1 MDMIATARE
10 ATASGDRQ
18 ATFESLIVNR
28 WWLLGVA
35 LVTAALCLPFLR
47 AIFWLGDE
55 GILLHGAARMLDGQ
69 RLYSDFFEFLPPGG
83 FVLMAIWFKAAGVSF
98 LSARFFAVLTI
109 TATACLTFLTCYR
122 VSRDAPLSALFT
134 VGWVVMSQGQW
145 TEVSHHWFSTL
156 FSVVAAWAAF
166 IAVEYR
172 RPSFRWPLLS
182 GAAAGMAA
190 AITPTAGASVA
201 AAALLA
207 YLRPRTHPAAL
218 IIYLG
223 GCALAPI
230 VLVAYLI
237 WSGVFAQAFYD
248 VILWPIQHY
257 SSINRVPFGFFHGH
271 QNYPLEFLFPA
282 AGLLAVVVCILDWS
296 TTRSDPRLWLCVAL
310 AVAAFIGCFPRAD
323 IFHIAFVTPLVL
335 PLVLFGINRLTRTWR
350 PGFRWAAVGIL
361 VASCVPAARSFG
373 SIAKEAMFE
382 SPSVATTRGAIAAV
396 ELPGLPDMLQRIEA
410 TPPTDAFFFYPD
422 MPMMPFLTARNHVSR
437 INIFTPEYTLPTQY
451 KEACVSVMREAAWVI
466 VDRKWTDPVF
476 LKASYLSMQ
485 NAQPPEVLKFE
496 QALDNGFE
504 PVGEYGSFIFKHRR
518 SNRVDTSL
526 CIGIDE

>member
-1 MDMIATARE
+1 MEMIATARE
-10 ATASGDRQ
+10 APASDGRQ
-18 ATFESLIVNR
+18 ATFESLVLNR

-35 LVTAALCLPFLR
+35 LATAALCLPFLR
-47 AIFWLGDE
+47 AIYWLGDE
-55 GILLHGAARMLDGQ
+55 GILLHGAARMLEGHL
-69 RLYSDFFEFLPPGG
+69 LYGDFFEFLPPGG
-83 FVLMAIWFKAAGVSF
+83 FVLMALWFKMAGVSF
-98 LSARFFAVLTI
+98 LAARILLVLTI
-109 TATACLTFLTCYR
+109 SAIACLTFLVCYR
-122 VSRDAPLSALFT
+122 LSRDNPLSALFT
-134 VGWVVMSQGQW
+134 IGWVVMSQGQW
-145 TEVSHHWFSTL
+145 TEISHHWFSTL

-172 RPSFRWPLLS
+172 HTPLRWPLFS

-190 AITPTAGASVA
+190 MITPTAGASVA
-201 AAALLA
+201 VAALLA
-207 YLRPRTHPAAL
+207 FLRPRTHPAAL
-218 IIYLG
+218 IVYLA
-223 GCALAPI
+223 GCALAPMA
-230 VLVAYLI
+230 LVAYMT
-237 WSGVFAQAFYD
+237 WSGVLGQAFYD

-257 SSINRVPFGFFHGH
+257 SSINKVPFGFFHGH

-282 AGLLAVVVCILDWS
+282 AGFLAVVVCIFDWS
-296 TTRSDPRLWLCVAL
+296 TPRSDPRLWLCAAF

-350 PGFRWAAVGIL
+350 PGFCWAAVGIL
-361 VASCVPAARSFG
+361 IASCLPAARSFG

-382 SPSVATTRGAIAAV
+382 SPSVRTTRGAIVAV
-396 ELPGLPDMLQRIEA
+396 ELPGLPDLLQRIEA
-410 TPPTDAFFFYPD
+410 TPPADAFFFYPD

-451 KEACVSVMREAAWVI
+451 QEACVSVMRKAAWLI

-485 NAQPPEVLKFE
+485 NAQPPETLKFE

-504 PVGEYGSFIFKHRR
+504 TVGEYGSFILKHRR
-518 SNRVDTSL
+518 SNGVDTSL